1 MEQGLTR
8 SAMDFS
14 FLTASPEDL
23 LEIAIRG
30 VLVYVALVALLR
42 LTGKRTLAKFNAFDF
57 IVTIA
62 LGSMVSTIILMG
74 DLSVAEGFVGVF
86 VLVGAQYLVSF
97 GVTHSRSFQK
107 LVKSEPVVLFYDGH
121 LLRDTLRRERVAT
134 EEVLSAIRED
144 GNARLDEVLLVVL
157 ETDGSISVIQR
168 DADRSEP
175 TKQEPYDAF
184 SDIKGTSE
192 ASFPNGAR
200 LPPVGQWD
208 EATRLKRSSQ

>member
-1 MEQGLTR
+1 
-8 SAMDFS
+8 MDFS
-14 FLTASPEDL
+14 FLTAPPEDL
-23 LEIAIRG
+23 LEIALRA

-42 LTGKRTLAKFNAFDF
+42 LTGKRTLAKFNTFDF

-74 DLSVAEGFVGVF
+74 DLTVAEGFVGVG
-86 VLVGAQYLVSF
+86 VLVGAQYLVSL
-97 GVTHSRSFQK
+97 GVTRWRPFQH
-107 LVKSEPVVLFYDGH
+107 LVKSEPAVLFYDGQF
-121 LLRDTLRRERVAT
+121 LRDALRRERVAT

-175 TKQEPYDAF
+175 TSQEPYDAF
-184 SDIKGTSE
+184 SDIAGKAE
-192 ASFPNGAR
+192 ASFSNGER
-200 LPPVGQWD
+200 LPPVAQWD
-208 EATRLKRSSQ
+208 ESARPKKSTA